1 MCGKYLV
8 FIFLFYTFLFGEQ
21 ITTAV
26 PFWKYADE
34 LIALTALPL
43 WVLNLLK
50 HRKTALKYAGVYIYI
65 PNFFKIITSIL

>member
-1 MCGKYLV
+1 MCGKYLI

-50 HRKTALKYAGVYIYI
+50 RRKARLKYAGVYIYSSF
-65 PNFFKIITSIL
+65 PEVFL